1 MKNNTAQNDE
11 QPERKSVKWA
21 CLAKMTQAEYDIV
34 TSIDYLQ
41 QYMQEEMANKIV
53 TYITTRGTK

>member
-1 MKNNTAQNDE
+1 MKNSTAQNDE

-21 CLAKMTQAEYDIV
+21 CLVKMTQSEYDMV
-34 TSIDYLQ
+34 MANDYLQ
-41 QYMQEEMANKIV
+41 KYLQEEIDNELV